1 MTVYNPIVVMN
12 NHDRVEKTEGIKP
25 MNATI
30 NTGKVNSYIVQ
41 KTVGGYVVAF
51 LNADRSIRNVDGGKV
66 HENRQNA
73 YAKAKRLNDALK
85 RALAKTGMAE
95 AEYSG
100 GYIANAQAESGFD
113 ADDQPYEYTLTFR
126 DGEMP
131 PFETKF
137 FGTFDELEQYTKNVL
152 PQPLNWHKVVPEQI

>member
-1 MTVYNPIVVMN
+1 MN
-12 NHDRVEKTEGIKP
+12 KHDRVEKTEGIKP

-85 RALAKTGMAE
+85 RALDKTGMAE
-95 AEYSG
+95 AEYGSG
-100 GYIANAQAESGFD
+100 DYIANAQKEEGFD
-113 ADDQPYEYTLTFR
+113 
-126 DGEMP
+126 
-131 PFETKF
+131 
-137 FGTFDELEQYTKNVL
+137 
-152 PQPLNWHKVVPEQI
+152 